1 MRQVEITMKIV
12 GDEDDAEEV
21 MLIMRSIY
29 NAFQDKNRDDNNEDN
44 ECLNTNAE

>member
-29 NAFQDKNRDDNNEDN
+29 NALQDKNNDEDN